1 MQLWL
6 HLPVLR
12 RLMGTH
18 FVCFV
23 KGRSAMRSWTIAQA
37 TLATAVC
44 IAAPASAMD
53 SCSGIYSATL
63 LHPLTE
69 PTIVALDQADSSD
82 VSKHL
87 GEAFT
92 NGMQEAGTT
101 VTGTPTVK
109 LRLSYQIIGQGGSGT
124 GGGGGLNQGGGAQTG
139 WSSWSGGDAAALQGG
154 QTAALPDIPNFDVF
168 SPKQPVQSALL
179 VVRFE
184 ARNVGAEAPDW
195 VASLQCTMQGTDNK
209 TLAYQ
214 LGRLIGGAIGKQRS
228 NAPV

>member
-1 MQLWL
+1 
-6 HLPVLR
+6 
-12 RLMGTH
+12 
-18 FVCFV
+18 
-23 KGRSAMRSWTIAQA
+23 
-37 TLATAVC
+37 
-44 IAAPASAMD
+44 
-53 SCSGIYSATL
+53 
-63 LHPLTE
+63 
-69 PTIVALDQADSSD
+69 
-82 VSKHL
+82 
-87 GEAFT
+87 
-92 NGMQEAGTT
+92 MQEAGTT

-139 WSSWSGGDAAALQGG
+139 WTSWSAGDAAALQGG
-154 QTAALPDIPNFDVF
+154 QTAALPDIPNFDMF

-184 ARNVGAEAPDW
+184 ARNVGADAPDW

>member
-1 MQLWL
+1 MCSWIT
-6 HLPVLR
+6 
-12 RLMGTH
+12 GT
-18 FVCFV
+18 
-23 KGRSAMRSWTIAQA
+23 AA
-37 TLATAVC
+37 LAAGFGLAVC
-44 IAAPASAMD
+44 IAGPARAMD
-53 SCSGIYSATL
+53 SCSGMYSATL

-69 PTIVALDQADSSD
+69 PTIVALDLADSSD
-82 VSKHL
+82 VSKNL

-109 LRLSYQIIGQGGSGT
+109 LRLSYQILGQGGSGN

-139 WSSWSGGDAAALQGG
+139 WTSWSGGDAAALQGG
-154 QTAALPDIPNFDVF
+154 QTAALPDIPNFDAF

-184 ARNVGAEAPDW
+184 ARNVGADAPDW

>member
-1 MQLWL
+1 
-6 HLPVLR
+6 
-12 RLMGTH
+12 
-18 FVCFV
+18 
-23 KGRSAMRSWTIAQA
+23 MRSCITGRA
-37 TLATAVC
+37 TLAAGFGLAVC
-44 IAAPASAMD
+44 ITAPVRAMD
-53 SCSGIYSATL
+53 SCSGMYSATL
-63 LHPLTE
+63 LHPLAE
-69 PTIVALDQADSSD
+69 PTIVALDLADSSD

-87 GEAFT
+87 GEAFV

-109 LRLSYQIIGQGGSGT
+109 LRLSYQIIGQCGSGN
-124 GGGGGLNQGGGAQTG
+124 GGDDGLNQGGGAQTG
-139 WSSWSGGDAAALQGG
+139 WTSWSGGNAAALQGG
-154 QTAALPDIPNFDVF
+154 QTAALPDIPNFDAF
-168 SPKQPVQSALL
+168 APKQPVQSALL

-184 ARNVGAEAPDW
+184 VRNVGADAPDW

>member
-1 MQLWL
+1 MCSWIT
-6 HLPVLR
+6 
-12 RLMGTH
+12 GT
-18 FVCFV
+18 
-23 KGRSAMRSWTIAQA
+23 AA
-37 TLATAVC
+37 LAAGFGLAVC
-44 IAAPASAMD
+44 IAGPARAMD
-53 SCSGIYSATL
+53 SCSGMYSATL

-69 PTIVALDQADSSD
+69 PTIVALDLADSSD
-82 VSKHL
+82 VSKNL

-109 LRLSYQIIGQGGSGT
+109 LRLSYQILGQGGSGN

-139 WSSWSGGDAAALQGG
+139 WTSWSGGDAAALQGG
-154 QTAALPDIPNFDVF
+154 QTAALPDIPNFDAF

-184 ARNVGAEAPDW
+184 ARNIGADAPDW

>member
-1 MQLWL
+1 
-6 HLPVLR
+6 
-12 RLMGTH
+12 
-18 FVCFV
+18 
-23 KGRSAMRSWTIAQA
+23 MRSRITPKA
-37 TLATAVC
+37 TLAAGLGLAMC
-44 IAAPASAMD
+44 IAGPAKAMD
-53 SCSGIYSATL
+53 SCSGMYSATL

-69 PTIVALDQADSSD
+69 PTIVALDLADSSD

-87 GEAFT
+87 AEAFT

-101 VTGTPTVK
+101 VAGAPTVK
-109 LRLSYQIIGQGGSGT
+109 LRLSYQILGQGGST
-124 GGGGGLNQGGGAQTG
+124 NGGGGGLNQGGGAQTG
-139 WSSWSGGDAAALQGG
+139 WTGWSGGDAAALQGG
-154 QTAALPDIPNFDVF
+154 QTAALPDIPNFDAF

-214 LGRLIGGAIGKQRS
+214 LGRLVGGAIGKQRS

>member
-1 MQLWL
+1 M
-6 HLPVLR
+6 
-12 RLMGTH
+12 
-18 FVCFV
+18 C
-23 KGRSAMRSWTIAQA
+23 SWITA
-37 TLATAVC
+37 TAALAAGFGLAVC
-44 IAAPASAMD
+44 IAGPASAMD
-53 SCSGIYSATL
+53 SCSGMYSATL

-69 PTIVALDQADSSD
+69 PTIVALDLADSSD
-82 VSKHL
+82 VSKNL

-109 LRLSYQIIGQGGSGT
+109 LRLSYQILGQGGSGN
-124 GGGGGLNQGGGAQTG
+124 GGGGGLNQGGGGQTG
-139 WSSWSGGDAAALQGG
+139 WTSWSGGDAAALQGG
-154 QTAALPDIPNFDVF
+154 QTAALPDIPNFDAF

-184 ARNVGAEAPDW
+184 ARNVGADAPDW

-214 LGRLIGGAIGKQRS
+214 LGRLVGGAIGKQRS

>member
-1 MQLWL
+1 MRCC
-6 HLPVLR
+6 V
-12 RLMGTH
+12 T
-18 FVCFV
+18 
-23 KGRSAMRSWTIAQA
+23 GRAI
-37 TLATAVC
+37 LAAGFGLAVC
-44 IAAPASAMD
+44 VAGPARAMD
-53 SCSGIYSATL
+53 SCSGMYSATL
-63 LHPLTE
+63 LHPLAE
-69 PTIVALDQADSSD
+69 PTIVELDLADSSD

-109 LRLSYQIIGQGGSGT
+109 LRLSYQIIGQGGSGP

-139 WSSWSGGDAAALQGG
+139 WTGWSGGDAAALQGG
-154 QTAALPDIPNFDVF
+154 QTAALPDIPNFDAF

-184 ARNVGAEAPDW
+184 ARNVGADAPDW

-214 LGRLIGGAIGKQRS
+214 LGRLVGGALGKQRS

>member
-1 MQLWL
+1 
-6 HLPVLR
+6 
-12 RLMGTH
+12 
-18 FVCFV
+18 
-23 KGRSAMRSWTIAQA
+23 MRGQITPNAI
-37 TLATAVC
+37 LAAGFGLAVC
-44 IAAPASAMD
+44 ITGPARAMD
-53 SCSGIYSATL
+53 SCSGMYSATL

-69 PTIVALDQADSSD
+69 PTIVALDLADSSD

-87 GEAFT
+87 AEAFT
-92 NGMQEAGTT
+92 NGMQEAGTS
-101 VTGTPTVK
+101 VAGTPTVK
-109 LRLSYQIIGQGGSGT
+109 LRLSYQIIGQGGSGN

-139 WSSWSGGDAAALQGG
+139 WTSWSGGDAASLQGG
-154 QTAALPDIPNFDVF
+154 QTAALPDIPNFDAF

-184 ARNVGAEAPDW
+184 ARNVGADSPDW

-214 LGRLIGGAIGKQRS
+214 LGRLVGGAIGKQRS